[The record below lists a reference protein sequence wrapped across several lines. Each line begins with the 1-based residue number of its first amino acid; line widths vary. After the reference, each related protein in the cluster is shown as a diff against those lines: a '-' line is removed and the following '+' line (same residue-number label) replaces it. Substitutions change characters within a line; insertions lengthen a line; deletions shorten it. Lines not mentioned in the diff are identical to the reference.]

1 MDENLL
7 ASCGDDRC
15 VFFYDL
21 RQQHSTSCLQA
32 HSKEVNTIQF
42 HPFERFL
49 FVTASS
55 DNTLALWDHRNVS
68 TPLHVL
74 RGHKAE
80 IFSVTWNP
88 VNRNILASAGVDRR
102 VYLWDLNRVWVGGN
116 CEVDWKDTSSG
127 TSRRRTC

>member
-102 VYLWDLNRVWVGGN
+102 VYLWDLSRVWIGG
-116 CEVDWKDTSSG
+116 KL
-127 TSRRRTC
+127 